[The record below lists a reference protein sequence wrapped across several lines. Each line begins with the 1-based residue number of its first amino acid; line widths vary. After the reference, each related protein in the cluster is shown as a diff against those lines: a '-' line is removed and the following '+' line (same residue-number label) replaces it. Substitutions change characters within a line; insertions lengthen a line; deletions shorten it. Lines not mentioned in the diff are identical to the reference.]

1 MKKNNLAK
9 RIFSVFLVAL
19 LAIAMPLAVSAQE
32 VNVPEEMIFPIA
44 EDKVGLD
51 DSSIQPRGFTRTY
64 TRYLT
69 SSPVLIVSDGN
80 WFGEDAVLVQFTDS
94 KGPTQ
99 ISVYVVD
106 GEGNTIGPK
115 TISLSRSTGFLL
127 KTVSGSFEVYARK
140 AAGYDGDVTMKV
152 QLTNTYG

>member
-9 RIFSVFLVAL
+9 RFFSVFLVAL

-32 VNVPEEMIFPIA
+32 VNVPEEMIFPIT

-51 DSSIQPRGFTRTY
+51 DSSIQPRGFTRICNE
-64 TRYLT
+64 YLT
-69 SSPVLIVSDGN
+69 STPILILGDSN
-80 WFGEDAVLVQFTDS
+80 WFGEDVVLVEFTSSD
-94 KGPTQ
+94 GPTQ

-115 TISLSRSTGFLL
+115 TISLSRSAGFLL
-127 KTVSGSFEVYARK
+127 KSVSGSFEVYARK
-140 AAGYDGDVTMKV
+140 TAGYDGDVTMTV